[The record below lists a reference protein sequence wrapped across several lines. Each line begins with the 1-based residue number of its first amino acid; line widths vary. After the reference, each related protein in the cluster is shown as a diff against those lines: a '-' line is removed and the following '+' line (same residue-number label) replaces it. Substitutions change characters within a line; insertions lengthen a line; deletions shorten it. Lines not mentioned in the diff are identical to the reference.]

1 MKSLTKPFVA
11 IATLFALTSLVSCR
25 DAIIPV
31 DQLPAEARSFLQ
43 EYFAEK
49 AVSYVKKD
57 RELAKTTYE
66 VVFQDGTEIDL
77 DGKGRWD
84 KVDGKRA
91 AVPAA
96 LIPETIADYV
106 RQGFPGQEVVKID
119 LEPFGY
125 EIELASG
132 LELRFDKK
140 GKLVNIDD

>member
-84 KVDGKRA
+84 KVDGKRV

-96 LIPETIADYV
+96 LIPDAIADYV